1 MNILAQKSSITP
13 TQSDIKSPYGFI
25 RGGRLRKTSK
35 GLISFAPFL
44 AGASVLA
51 LGALMATTTPV
62 EAGMCTETGT
72 TGMWTCTGAAGS
84 DNQVSIT
91 GRANQNIDVT
101 GDTGFGLN
109 VSSRDALDINSV
121 ATTGTIDVDLTNNNN
136 ITSVYSSISVQQ
148 DGTGAVTV
156 TTNGTIN
163 TTGNYTAISIDLNGA
178 GGTTLMTDGTVTGG
192 ALGIHIETAT
202 TTTGEI
208 SITTNDS
215 VTGGRGEGIRINH
228 DGNSAVTVMA
238 NGNVTSTSQEAIMID
253 HSGTGDVNITTGAT
267 VTASAATKDAINVN
281 QSGTGNI
288 TVTVNGSVIGGSS
301 ANAIDLTTASASSN
315 ATIILGTGA
324 SLGGKVDTSGV
335 MGTTT
340 IELTGDGDADF
351 SLDDDLGKFTDFNVL
366 EKSGSGTWRLT
377 NRQGNAKTFD
387 RIDVSEG
394 KLVSE
399 GITQLIGT
407 NLNIAEGAI
416 FEVEQQATDLFRT
429 AVTLSGT
436 IQLSGADTTLEVHDA
451 ISNSGGNVVIP
462 VDFSDA
468 GFQDGEHEFGNAR
481 FSAVSVDGDPI
492 VINIR
497 AMGELPGGIEEPVRI
512 GNLVNVETANPNA
525 FAAGAVL
532 GGRMRLGL
540 EITDQGE
547 WIALVTKTAAAGSI
561 EEALYESLP
570 AALTQLAGLES
581 RQQRLRGRQ
590 HAINQAMWARI
601 TGASGEFEPIS
612 TTQATYE
619 TGNAVAEFGIET
631 PIPTNDSPF
640 TLGVGAAFG
649 DATTDVSVPG
659 SVGEIASESIIGT
672 LNASWELKGIY
683 VDGQLRYTGFDNSIE
698 KDAKIADVDV
708 KAYAA
713 GVEVGYAMELDK
725 LIGRTLRPDAILIPS
740 AQISWTSVDFDDFT
754 DTNGTNVALKDG
766 DVLLARAGVAVEDI
780 WKGMALRGHADVL
793 VPLDGEVVTK
803 LDGTETISERED
815 PAFDIGIGATYSW
828 GGVYALSADISTQ
841 QGGDVAGYTASLGFV
856 YSFF

>member
-25 RGGRLRKTSK
+25 RGGRLRKNSK

-44 AGASVLA
+44 TGASVLA

-84 DNQVSIT
+84 DDPASIT
-91 GRANQNIDVT
+91 GRANQNIEVT

-109 VSSRDALDINSV
+109 VSSGEALDINSV

-136 ITSVYSSISVQQ
+136 ITSVINSINIQQ
-148 DGTGAVTV
+148 AGTGTVTL
-156 TTNGTIN
+156 TTNGTL
-163 TTGNYTAISIDLNGA
+163 TSTGNYSSVVVNQKGA
-178 GGTTLMTDGTVTGG
+178 GGIDLTMDGAVIGG
-192 ALGIHIETAT
+192 AQGISMSTVAA
-202 TTTGEI
+202 TTGEI
-208 SITTNDS
+208 NVTAKDITGNNEAISI
-215 VTGGRGEGIRINH
+215 GH
-228 DGNSAVTVMA
+228 KGNSAVTFTST
-238 NGNVTSTSQEAIMID
+238 GTVTSNNEEAILVN
-253 HSGTGDVNITTGAT
+253 HSGTGDVNITTGGT
-267 VTASAATKDAINVN
+267 VTTGAADKDAIRVS
-281 QSGTGNI
+281 QSGAGSVFI
-288 TVTVNGSVIGGSS
+288 TVTGRIVGGSS
-301 ANAIDLTTASASSN
+301 ASAISISTASASDN
-315 ATIILGTGA
+315 ATIILGTDANLEGN
-324 SLGGKVDTSGV
+324 VDTSGV
-335 MGTTT
+335 MGTTD
-340 IELTGDGDADF
+340 IVLTGDGDADF
-351 SLDDDLGKFTDFNVL
+351 SLDDDLRKFTDFNAL
-366 EKSGSGTWRLT
+366 EKTGSGTWRLT

-416 FEVEQQATDLFRT
+416 FEVEQQATGLFRT

-512 GNLVNVETANPNA
+512 GNLVDVETANPNA

-547 WIALVTKTAAAGSI
+547 WIALVTKTAAAAGSI

-601 TGASGEFEPIS
+601 AGASGEFEPIS

-754 DTNGTNVALKDG
+754 DTDGMNVALEDG
-766 DVLLARAGVAVEDI
+766 DVLLARAGVAFEDI
-780 WKGMALRGHADVL
+780 WEGIALRGHADVL
-793 VPLDGEVVTK
+793 VPLDGEVATK

-815 PAFDIGIGATYSW
+815 PAFDIGIGATYAW